1 MGVKVMTDNVV
12 KPVIDTK
19 EEIRL
24 KRLGFLRDK
33 TTADCFNARV
43 ITRNGKVTAQEMEVI
58 AQAAKQFGNGE
69 VAMTSRL
76 TVEIQRIPVA
86 NIKPVMDFLA
96 QHGLETGGTGRKVRP
111 VVACK
116 GTTCQYGL
124 IDTFDLSQKIHES
137 FYKGYRRVSLPHKFK
152 IAVGGCPNN
161 CVKPTL
167 NDLGIMGQRIPVL
180 DSEKCQGCT
189 KCQMVTA
196 CPIKV
201 VKVVDGKA
209 VIGEDCNNCGRCRG
223 KCPFDAVTFTD
234 GYRIFIGGKWGKQ
247 TAVAKPLDK
256 IFTTEEE
263 ILSTVEKAILFYKE
277 IGRFNER
284 FADTVQR
291 VGFNYAQET
300 ILGDKILWRKSGI
313 LEIVDEERAGD
324 EC

>member
-1 MGVKVMTDNVV
+1 MTENTVKSI
-12 KPVIDTK
+12 IDAK
-19 EEIRL
+19 EEIRV

-43 ITRNGKVTAQEMEVI
+43 ITRNGKVTAEELGI
-58 AQAAKQFGNGE
+58 IGEAAKLYGNGE

-76 TVEIQRIPVA
+76 TVEIQRIPHSE
-86 NIKPVMDFLA
+86 IDKVMAYLE

-124 IDTFDLSQKIHES
+124 IDTFDLSQKLHNE
-137 FYKGYRRVSLPHKFK
+137 FYKGYRKVSFPHKFK

-161 CVKPTL
+161 CVKPSL
-167 NDLGIMGQRIPVL
+167 NDLGIMGQRVPFFNA
-180 DSEKCQGCT
+180 DKCQGCS
-189 KCQMVTA
+189 KCQVVQS

-201 VKVVDGKA
+201 VQVKDGKA
-209 VIGEDCNNCGRCRG
+209 VISEECNNCGRCAG
-223 KCPFDAVTFTD
+223 KCPFDAVSFTD
-234 GYRIFIGGKWGKQ
+234 GYRIFIGGKWGKK
-247 TAVAKPLDK
+247 TAVGQPLDK

-263 ILSTVEKAILFYKE
+263 VISTVEKALLFYKE

-284 FADTVQR
+284 FADTIAR
-291 VGFNYAQET
+291 VGFRYAQDT
-300 ILGDKILWRKSGI
+300 ILGDRILWRKQSI